1 MYYPK
6 LPGSRRVLAT
16 VVVCLLMGTTYAGVM
31 SVPSDEP
38 TIQQAIDVANNGD
51 LILVSP
57 GTYFENI
64 DFRGKTITLRSI
76 AGPDQTILD
85 GHNAGPVVTF
95 QTSEQ
100 AQSVLSGFTIQH
112 GYAAAGGGVMLVGTS
127 PTIMRNVFRGNTQ
140 AAGGFG
146 AAIGGDNA
154 SPTIERNTF
163 EGNSCATSLLSG
175 VVSFVNGSAPLIIN
189 NIFQNNSCCAI
200 NLTLPSG
207 CSPVIANNTIVQNGV
222 GLRVDASVQEATL
235 FYANNI
241 VVGNGVGL
249 LVDYLTVGCQPTWMN
264 NLLYNNGANYSGIT
278 DQTGLNGNVCA
289 DPQFV
294 SKHNFR
300 LKSTAPAIDAGTL
313 LVPNLPSTDF
323 AGNPRTVDGDGNGT
337 AVPDIGAFEFVP

>member
-31 SVPSDEP
+31 SVPSDEA

-64 DFRGKTITLRSI
+64 DFRGNTITLRSI

-100 AQSVLSGFTIQH
+100 AQSVLSGLTIQH

-154 SPTIERNTF
+154 SPPIERNKF
-163 EGNSCATSLLSG
+163 EGTSCATSLLSG

-207 CSPVIANNTIVQNGV
+207 CSPVIANNTIV
-222 GLRVDASVQEATL
+222 RD
-235 FYANNI
+235 
-241 VVGNGVGL
+241 
-249 LVDYLTVGCQPTWMN
+249 
-264 NLLYNNGANYSGIT
+264 
-278 DQTGLNGNVCA
+278 DQR
-289 DPQFV
+289 DPSIAKQVAKQREETEKF
-294 SKHNFR
+294 
-300 LKSTAPAIDAGTL
+300 
-313 LVPNLPSTDF
+313 
-323 AGNPRTVDGDGNGT
+323 
-337 AVPDIGAFEFVP
+337 